1 MNGNG
6 EVGEVRGGAAET
18 PSSFLERG
26 EEGGGRQLL
35 LPPSF
40 ERVNLTAVELPACVN
55 GVQQVERLK
64 RPRTRKGRGRS
75 YYEMAQDTVSFPF
88 PQSNQN
94 AAASPSWT
102 GTSCQRTM
110 LNTIRRD

>member
-55 GVQQVERLK
+55 GV
-64 RPRTRKGRGRS
+64 
-75 YYEMAQDTVSFPF
+75 
-88 PQSNQN
+88 
-94 AAASPSWT
+94 
-102 GTSCQRTM
+102 
-110 LNTIRRD
+110 